1 MMREGIAAIFGPQSP
16 EAASHVQSICD
27 AFEIPHIET
36 KWDYKIRKENYL
48 INLYPHPLTL
58 SRVSRLKLQP
68 FFYSKATT
76 YFVL

>member
-16 EAASHVQSICD
+16 EAASHVQSVCD

-48 INLYPHPLTL
+48 INLYPHPMTL
-58 SRVSRLKLQP
+58 SRVRLD
-68 FFYSKATT
+68 
-76 YFVL
+76 